1 MTNYL
6 RFLFT
11 AKHLQAVDNVLSD
24 VLSDSPSTFNY
35 FQPIQNDPC
44 LVALL
49 SK

>member
-1 MTNYL
+1 MANYL
-6 RFLFT
+6 CRLVT

-24 VLSDSPSTFNY
+24 VLSDTPSTFNY